1 MSRCVDLVAVNLS
14 FAGAAATL
22 ATAIPGIFVGAIAV
36 SALLLLGT
44 HLWETRR

>member
-1 MSRCVDLVAVNLS
+1 MSAQMVDIHAWNIS
-14 FAGAAATL
+14 CAGAAATL

-44 HLWETRR
+44 HLWETR